1 MKEAADYLG
10 ISYWLINQLAKRKQI
25 PCSKV
30 GGKYLF
36 RVKALDEY
44 LTQKEEASVQ
54 QEGGKKMVQ
63 VQWLKVYT
71 DIFDNEKMKKLLR
84 NRDGDTYFR
93 VWIQLLTLAAKSN
106 QHGAILL
113 GENIPMSKEDLAKVM
128 HKTLNKLEKIIQDL
142 HKLDM
147 IIVEKDTICIK
158 NWDMYQSA
166 DELEKLRESN
176 RRRQQK
182 YRDKQKDS
190 NVIVTSSNTEDKNRE
205 EKNKNRQDISNLEN
219 ESGFKE

>member
-1 MKEAADYLG
+1 
-10 ISYWLINQLAKRKQI
+10 
-25 PCSKV
+25 
-30 GGKYLF
+30 
-36 RVKALDEY
+36 
-44 LTQKEEASVQ
+44 
-54 QEGGKKMVQ
+54 MVQ

-84 NRDGDTYFR
+84 NRNGDTYFR

-142 HKLDM
+142 YELDM
-147 IIVEKDTICIK
+147 IIIEKETICIK

-182 YRDKQKDS
+182 YRDKQKDG
-190 NVIVTSSNTEDKNRE
+190 NVIVTSNNTEDKNRE
-205 EKNKNRQDISNLEN
+205 EKNKNRQDISNLEK

>member
-1 MKEAADYLG
+1 
-10 ISYWLINQLAKRKQI
+10 
-25 PCSKV
+25 
-30 GGKYLF
+30 
-36 RVKALDEY
+36 
-44 LTQKEEASVQ
+44 
-54 QEGGKKMVQ
+54 MVQ

-84 NRDGDTYFR
+84 NRNGDTYFR

-142 HKLDM
+142 YELDM
-147 IIVEKDTICIK
+147 IIIEKETICIK

-190 NVIVTSSNTEDKNRE
+190 NVIVTSNNTEDKNRK

>member
-1 MKEAADYLG
+1 
-10 ISYWLINQLAKRKQI
+10 
-25 PCSKV
+25 
-30 GGKYLF
+30 
-36 RVKALDEY
+36 
-44 LTQKEEASVQ
+44 
-54 QEGGKKMVQ
+54 MVQ

-84 NRDGDTYFR
+84 IRNGDTYFR

-142 HKLDM
+142 YELDM
-147 IIVEKDTICIK
+147 IIIEKETICIK

-182 YRDKQKDS
+182 YRDKQKDG
-190 NVIVTSSNTEDKNRE
+190 NVIVTSNNTEDKNRE

>member
-1 MKEAADYLG
+1 
-10 ISYWLINQLAKRKQI
+10 
-25 PCSKV
+25 
-30 GGKYLF
+30 
-36 RVKALDEY
+36 
-44 LTQKEEASVQ
+44 
-54 QEGGKKMVQ
+54 MVQ

-142 HKLDM
+142 YELDM
-147 IIVEKDTICIK
+147 IIIEKETICIK

-182 YRDKQKDS
+182 YREKQKDS

>member
-1 MKEAADYLG
+1 
-10 ISYWLINQLAKRKQI
+10 
-25 PCSKV
+25 
-30 GGKYLF
+30 
-36 RVKALDEY
+36 
-44 LTQKEEASVQ
+44 
-54 QEGGKKMVQ
+54 MVQ

-84 NRDGDTYFR
+84 NRNGDTYFR

-142 HKLDM
+142 YELDM
-147 IIVEKDTICIK
+147 IIIEKETICIK

-190 NVIVTSSNTEDKNRE
+190 NVIVTSNNTEDKNRE

>member
-1 MKEAADYLG
+1 
-10 ISYWLINQLAKRKQI
+10 
-25 PCSKV
+25 
-30 GGKYLF
+30 
-36 RVKALDEY
+36 
-44 LTQKEEASVQ
+44 
-54 QEGGKKMVQ
+54 MVQ

-113 GENIPMSKEDLAKVM
+113 GENIPMSKDDLAKVM
-128 HKTLNKLEKIIQDL
+128 HKTLNKFEKIIQDL

-147 IIVEKDTICIK
+147 IIIEKETICIK

-182 YRDKQKDS
+182 YREKQKAS
-190 NVIVTSSNTEDKNRE
+190 NVAVTLSNTEDKNRE
-205 EKNKNRQDISNLEN
+205 EKNKNRQNISNLEN

>member
-1 MKEAADYLG
+1 
-10 ISYWLINQLAKRKQI
+10 
-25 PCSKV
+25 
-30 GGKYLF
+30 
-36 RVKALDEY
+36 
-44 LTQKEEASVQ
+44 
-54 QEGGKKMVQ
+54 MVQ

-128 HKTLNKLEKIIQDL
+128 HKTLNKLDKIIQDL

-182 YRDKQKDS
+182 YRDKQKDN

>member
-1 MKEAADYLG
+1 
-10 ISYWLINQLAKRKQI
+10 
-25 PCSKV
+25 
-30 GGKYLF
+30 
-36 RVKALDEY
+36 
-44 LTQKEEASVQ
+44 
-54 QEGGKKMVQ
+54 MVQ

-84 NRDGDTYFR
+84 NRNGDTYFR

-128 HKTLNKLEKIIQDL
+128 HKTLNKLDKIIQDL

-190 NVIVTSSNTEDKNRE
+190 NVIVTSCNTEDKNRE
-205 EKNKNRQDISNLEN
+205 EKNKNRQDNLEN

>member
-1 MKEAADYLG
+1 
-10 ISYWLINQLAKRKQI
+10 
-25 PCSKV
+25 
-30 GGKYLF
+30 
-36 RVKALDEY
+36 
-44 LTQKEEASVQ
+44 
-54 QEGGKKMVQ
+54 MVQ

-84 NRDGDTYFR
+84 KRKVDNYFR

-147 IIVEKDTICIK
+147 IIIEKDTIYIK

-190 NVIVTSSNTEDKNRE
+190 NVIVTSNNTEDKNRK

>member
-1 MKEAADYLG
+1 
-10 ISYWLINQLAKRKQI
+10 
-25 PCSKV
+25 
-30 GGKYLF
+30 
-36 RVKALDEY
+36 
-44 LTQKEEASVQ
+44 
-54 QEGGKKMVQ
+54 MVQ

-84 NRDGDTYFR
+84 NRNGDTYFR

-142 HKLDM
+142 YELDM
-147 IIVEKDTICIK
+147 IIIEKETICIK

-190 NVIVTSSNTEDKNRE
+190 NVIVTLNNTEDKNRE

>member
-1 MKEAADYLG
+1 
-10 ISYWLINQLAKRKQI
+10 
-25 PCSKV
+25 
-30 GGKYLF
+30 
-36 RVKALDEY
+36 
-44 LTQKEEASVQ
+44 
-54 QEGGKKMVQ
+54 MVQ

-84 NRDGDTYFR
+84 NRNGDTYFR

-113 GENIPMSKEDLAKVM
+113 GENIPMSKEDIAKVM

-142 HKLDM
+142 YELDM
-147 IIVEKDTICIK
+147 IIIEKETICIK

-182 YRDKQKDS
+182 YRDKQKDG
-190 NVIVTSSNTEDKNRE
+190 NVIVTSNNTEDKNRE

>member
-1 MKEAADYLG
+1 
-10 ISYWLINQLAKRKQI
+10 
-25 PCSKV
+25 
-30 GGKYLF
+30 
-36 RVKALDEY
+36 
-44 LTQKEEASVQ
+44 
-54 QEGGKKMVQ
+54 MVQ

-106 QHGAILL
+106 QHEAILL

-142 HKLDM
+142 YELDM
-147 IIVEKDTICIK
+147 IIIEKETICIK

-176 RRRQQK
+176 KRRQQK

-190 NVIVTSSNTEDKNRE
+190 NVIITSNNTKDKNRE
-205 EKNKNRQDISNLEN
+205 E
-219 ESGFKE
+219 

>member
-1 MKEAADYLG
+1 
-10 ISYWLINQLAKRKQI
+10 
-25 PCSKV
+25 
-30 GGKYLF
+30 
-36 RVKALDEY
+36 
-44 LTQKEEASVQ
+44 
-54 QEGGKKMVQ
+54 MVQ

-84 NRDGDTYFR
+84 NRNGDTYFR

-128 HKTLNKLEKIIQDL
+128 HKTLNKLDKIIQDL

-190 NVIVTSSNTEDKNRE
+190 NVIVTLSNTEDKNRE
-205 EKNKNRQDISNLEN
+205 EKNKNRQDNLEN

>member
-1 MKEAADYLG
+1 
-10 ISYWLINQLAKRKQI
+10 
-25 PCSKV
+25 
-30 GGKYLF
+30 
-36 RVKALDEY
+36 
-44 LTQKEEASVQ
+44 
-54 QEGGKKMVQ
+54 MVQ

-84 NRDGDTYFR
+84 NRNGDTYFR

-142 HKLDM
+142 YELDM
-147 IIVEKDTICIK
+147 IIIEKETICIK

>member
-1 MKEAADYLG
+1 
-10 ISYWLINQLAKRKQI
+10 
-25 PCSKV
+25 
-30 GGKYLF
+30 
-36 RVKALDEY
+36 
-44 LTQKEEASVQ
+44 
-54 QEGGKKMVQ
+54 MVQ

-113 GENIPMSKEDLAKVM
+113 GENIPMSKDDLAKVM

-142 HKLDM
+142 YELDM
-147 IIVEKDTICIK
+147 IIIEKETICIK

-190 NVIVTSSNTEDKNRE
+190 NVIVTLNNTEDKNRE

>member
-1 MKEAADYLG
+1 
-10 ISYWLINQLAKRKQI
+10 
-25 PCSKV
+25 
-30 GGKYLF
+30 
-36 RVKALDEY
+36 
-44 LTQKEEASVQ
+44 
-54 QEGGKKMVQ
+54 MVQ

-128 HKTLNKLEKIIQDL
+128 NKTLNKLNKIIQDL

-182 YRDKQKDS
+182 YREKQKDS

-205 EKNKNRQDISNLEN
+205 EKNKNRQDIRNLEN

>member
-1 MKEAADYLG
+1 
-10 ISYWLINQLAKRKQI
+10 
-25 PCSKV
+25 
-30 GGKYLF
+30 
-36 RVKALDEY
+36 
-44 LTQKEEASVQ
+44 
-54 QEGGKKMVQ
+54 MVQ

-84 NRDGDTYFR
+84 NRNGDTYFR

-113 GENIPMSKEDLAKVM
+113 GENIPMTIDDLAKVM

-142 HKLDM
+142 YELDM
-147 IIVEKDTICIK
+147 IIIEKETICIK

-182 YRDKQKDS
+182 YRDKQKDG
-190 NVIVTSSNTEDKNRE
+190 NVIVTSNNTEDKNRE

>member
-1 MKEAADYLG
+1 
-10 ISYWLINQLAKRKQI
+10 
-25 PCSKV
+25 
-30 GGKYLF
+30 
-36 RVKALDEY
+36 
-44 LTQKEEASVQ
+44 
-54 QEGGKKMVQ
+54 MVQ

-113 GENIPMSKEDLAKVM
+113 GENIPMSKDDLAKVM

-142 HKLDM
+142 YELDM
-147 IIVEKDTICIK
+147 IIIEKETICIK

-182 YRDKQKDS
+182 YREKQKDS

>member
-1 MKEAADYLG
+1 
-10 ISYWLINQLAKRKQI
+10 
-25 PCSKV
+25 
-30 GGKYLF
+30 
-36 RVKALDEY
+36 
-44 LTQKEEASVQ
+44 
-54 QEGGKKMVQ
+54 MVQ

-142 HKLDM
+142 YELDM
-147 IIVEKDTICIK
+147 IIIEKETICIK

-176 RRRQQK
+176 KRRQQK

-190 NVIVTSSNTEDKNRE
+190 NVIVTSNNTEDKNRE

>member
-1 MKEAADYLG
+1 ML
-10 ISYWLINQLAKRKQI
+10 
-25 PCSKV
+25 
-30 GGKYLF
+30 
-36 RVKALDEY
+36 
-44 LTQKEEASVQ
+44 
-54 QEGGKKMVQ
+54 Q

-142 HKLDM
+142 YELDM
-147 IIVEKDTICIK
+147 IIIEKETIYIK

>member
-1 MKEAADYLG
+1 
-10 ISYWLINQLAKRKQI
+10 
-25 PCSKV
+25 
-30 GGKYLF
+30 
-36 RVKALDEY
+36 
-44 LTQKEEASVQ
+44 
-54 QEGGKKMVQ
+54 MVQ

-84 NRDGDTYFR
+84 NRNWDTYFR

-147 IIVEKDTICIK
+147 IIIEKDTIYIK

-190 NVIVTSSNTEDKNRE
+190 NVIVTSNNTEDKNRE

>member
-1 MKEAADYLG
+1 
-10 ISYWLINQLAKRKQI
+10 
-25 PCSKV
+25 
-30 GGKYLF
+30 
-36 RVKALDEY
+36 
-44 LTQKEEASVQ
+44 
-54 QEGGKKMVQ
+54 MVQ

-84 NRDGDTYFR
+84 NRNGDTYFR

-147 IIVEKDTICIK
+147 IIIEKDTIYIK

-182 YRDKQKDS
+182 YRDKQKDG
-190 NVIVTSSNTEDKNRE
+190 NVIVTSNNTEDKNRE

>member
-1 MKEAADYLG
+1 
-10 ISYWLINQLAKRKQI
+10 
-25 PCSKV
+25 
-30 GGKYLF
+30 
-36 RVKALDEY
+36 
-44 LTQKEEASVQ
+44 
-54 QEGGKKMVQ
+54 MVQ

-84 NRDGDTYFR
+84 NRNGDTYFR

-142 HKLDM
+142 YELDM
-147 IIVEKDTICIK
+147 IIIEKETICIK

-182 YRDKQKDS
+182 F
-190 NVIVTSSNTEDKNRE
+190 N
-205 EKNKNRQDISNLEN
+205 KNKKQN
-219 ESGFKE
+219 

>member
-1 MKEAADYLG
+1 
-10 ISYWLINQLAKRKQI
+10 
-25 PCSKV
+25 
-30 GGKYLF
+30 
-36 RVKALDEY
+36 
-44 LTQKEEASVQ
+44 
-54 QEGGKKMVQ
+54 MVQ

-142 HKLDM
+142 YKLDM

-182 YRDKQKDS
+182 YREKQKDS

>member
-1 MKEAADYLG
+1 
-10 ISYWLINQLAKRKQI
+10 
-25 PCSKV
+25 
-30 GGKYLF
+30 
-36 RVKALDEY
+36 
-44 LTQKEEASVQ
+44 
-54 QEGGKKMVQ
+54 MVQ

-84 NRDGDTYFR
+84 NRNGDTYFR

-142 HKLDM
+142 YELDM
-147 IIVEKDTICIK
+147 IIIGKETICIK

-182 YRDKQKDS
+182 YRDKQKDG
-190 NVIVTSSNTEDKNRE
+190 NVIVTSNNTEDKNRE

>member
-1 MKEAADYLG
+1 
-10 ISYWLINQLAKRKQI
+10 
-25 PCSKV
+25 
-30 GGKYLF
+30 
-36 RVKALDEY
+36 
-44 LTQKEEASVQ
+44 
-54 QEGGKKMVQ
+54 MVQ

-142 HKLDM
+142 YELDM
-147 IIVEKDTICIK
+147 IIIEKETICIK
-158 NWDMYQSA
+158 NWNMYQSA

>member
-1 MKEAADYLG
+1 
-10 ISYWLINQLAKRKQI
+10 
-25 PCSKV
+25 
-30 GGKYLF
+30 
-36 RVKALDEY
+36 
-44 LTQKEEASVQ
+44 
-54 QEGGKKMVQ
+54 MVQ

-147 IIVEKDTICIK
+147 IIIEKETICIK

-190 NVIVTSSNTEDKNRE
+190 NVIVTLSNTEDKNRE
-205 EKNKNRQDISNLEN
+205 EKNKNRQDNLEN

>member
-1 MKEAADYLG
+1 
-10 ISYWLINQLAKRKQI
+10 
-25 PCSKV
+25 
-30 GGKYLF
+30 
-36 RVKALDEY
+36 
-44 LTQKEEASVQ
+44 
-54 QEGGKKMVQ
+54 MVQ

-128 HKTLNKLEKIIQDL
+128 HKTLNKLDKIIQNL

-190 NVIVTSSNTEDKNRE
+190 NVIVTLSNTEDKNRE
-205 EKNKNRQDISNLEN
+205 EKNKNRQDNLEN

>member
-1 MKEAADYLG
+1 
-10 ISYWLINQLAKRKQI
+10 
-25 PCSKV
+25 
-30 GGKYLF
+30 
-36 RVKALDEY
+36 
-44 LTQKEEASVQ
+44 
-54 QEGGKKMVQ
+54 MVQ

-147 IIVEKDTICIK
+147 IIIEKDTIYIK

-190 NVIVTSSNTEDKNRE
+190 NVIVTSNNTEDKNRK

>member
-1 MKEAADYLG
+1 
-10 ISYWLINQLAKRKQI
+10 
-25 PCSKV
+25 
-30 GGKYLF
+30 
-36 RVKALDEY
+36 
-44 LTQKEEASVQ
+44 
-54 QEGGKKMVQ
+54 MVQ

-147 IIVEKDTICIK
+147 IIIEKETICIK

-205 EKNKNRQDISNLEN
+205 EKNKNRQDNLEN

>member
-1 MKEAADYLG
+1 
-10 ISYWLINQLAKRKQI
+10 
-25 PCSKV
+25 
-30 GGKYLF
+30 
-36 RVKALDEY
+36 
-44 LTQKEEASVQ
+44 
-54 QEGGKKMVQ
+54 MVQ

-113 GENIPMSKEDLAKVM
+113 GENIPMSKDDLAKVM

-142 HKLDM
+142 YELDM
-147 IIVEKDTICIK
+147 IIIEKETICIK

-190 NVIVTSSNTEDKNRE
+190 NVIVTSCNTEDKNRE

>member
-1 MKEAADYLG
+1 
-10 ISYWLINQLAKRKQI
+10 
-25 PCSKV
+25 
-30 GGKYLF
+30 
-36 RVKALDEY
+36 
-44 LTQKEEASVQ
+44 
-54 QEGGKKMVQ
+54 MVQ

-142 HKLDM
+142 YELDM
-147 IIVEKDTICIK
+147 IIIEKETICIK

-190 NVIVTSSNTEDKNRE
+190 NVIVTLNNTEDKNRE

>member
-1 MKEAADYLG
+1 
-10 ISYWLINQLAKRKQI
+10 
-25 PCSKV
+25 
-30 GGKYLF
+30 
-36 RVKALDEY
+36 
-44 LTQKEEASVQ
+44 
-54 QEGGKKMVQ
+54 MVQ

-84 NRDGDTYFR
+84 NRNGDTYFR

-142 HKLDM
+142 YELDM
-147 IIVEKDTICIK
+147 IIIEKETICIK

-182 YRDKQKDS
+182 YRDKQKDG
-190 NVIVTSSNTEDKNRE
+190 NVIVTSNNTEDKNRK